1 MINKLWF
8 FLIVIGIIF
17 GFINDKDMSSVILNS
32 ASNSYNMIVS
42 LGPLIILWSGIMC
55 IAEKSGLLYKFSLFI
70 RPILKILFP
79 KIKGEK
85 AMEYISSNVAANMLG
100 LGSAATPFGL
110 KAMQELSKEN
120 KNKDI
125 ASDSMITFL
134 VMNTSGLTL
143 IPVSVISMRLS
154 YGSINPTSIIIPTI
168 FATSINTFIAL
179 LVDCLIRRRH
189 IE

>member
-8 FLIVIGIIF
+8 FLIVIGIVF
-17 GFINDKDMSSVILNS
+17 GFINDKDMSNVILNS
-32 ASNSYNMIVS
+32 AGNSYNMIIN

-55 IAEKSGLLYKFSLFI
+55 IAEKSGLLYKFSLLI
-70 RPILKILFP
+70 RPVLKLLFP
-79 KIKGEK
+79 KVKGEK
-85 AMEYISSNVAANMLG
+85 SLEYISSNVAANMLG

-120 KNKDI
+120 DNKDV

-143 IPVSVISMRLS
+143 IPVSVIGMRLS
-154 YGSINPTSIIIPTI
+154 YGSINPTNVIIPTI
-168 FATSINTFIAL
+168 IATSINTFIAL
-179 LVDCLIRRRH
+179 LVDYLIRRKH